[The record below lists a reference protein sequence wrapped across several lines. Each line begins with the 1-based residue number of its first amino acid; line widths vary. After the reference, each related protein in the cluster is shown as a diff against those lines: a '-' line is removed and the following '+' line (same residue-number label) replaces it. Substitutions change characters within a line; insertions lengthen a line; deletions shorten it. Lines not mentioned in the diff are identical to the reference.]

1 MVLLAFPGFY
11 GYTRL
16 YAYVLRFG
24 LKITEKRKFTAFTFW
39 VGLISVIFSSSIQI
53 PAKLIISFFSLQLN
67 RI

>member
-24 LKITEKRKFTAFTFW
+24 LKIAEKGKFAALTFW

-53 PAKLIISFFSLQLN
+53 PAKLMISFFL
-67 RI
+67 